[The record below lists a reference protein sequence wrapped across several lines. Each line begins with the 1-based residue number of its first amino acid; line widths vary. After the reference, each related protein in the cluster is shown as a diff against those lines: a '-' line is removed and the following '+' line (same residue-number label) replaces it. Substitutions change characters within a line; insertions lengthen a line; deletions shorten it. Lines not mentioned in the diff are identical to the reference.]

1 MNRIRKSAIWKS
13 PAKVSIVLFVLLEI
27 LTMCIQPNL
36 LTMNWINLKS
46 EAAITLILASIGE
59 TFVLLVGGI
68 DLSIAGII
76 SIVNCFAVVCM
87 RDNPASIIVVS
98 LASLGIGLGIGLIN
112 GFIIQRFSVQPF
124 IVTFSTWYICGGI
137 AYLILPKDG
146 GTPPDDFANAL
157 MYRIGD
163 QFSITLIIIVV
174 LLILWAWF
182 RRTQLGISLY
192 AVGNNALNASL
203 NGINVK
209 RVNIFAYGASGFF
222 AALCGLFRVAVV
234 ATGSPT
240 GGESYFNQAIA
251 AVVIGGTLLSGGIG
265 GQYGTIIGVLA
276 FNAIADLLVFAGA
289 SSYWSTLLSGILLI
303 VSVLISTITEIIH
316 ERRELTTK

>member
-1 MNRIRKSAIWKS
+1 MNRIRKSAIWRS
-13 PAKVSIVLFVLLEI
+13 PAKVSIILFVMLEI

-46 EAAITLILASIGE
+46 EAAITLIFAAVGE

-87 RDNPASIIVVS
+87 RDNPVSIIVVS
-98 LASLGIGLGIGLIN
+98 LASLAIGLGIGLIN
-112 GFIIQRFSVQPF
+112 GFIIQKFKVQPF

-146 GTPPDDFANAL
+146 GTPPDAFANAL

-163 QFSITLIIIVV
+163 QFSIAIIIIVV

-209 RVNIFAYGASGFF
+209 HVNIFAYGASGFF

-303 VSVLISTITEIIH
+303 VSVLISTVSEIIH